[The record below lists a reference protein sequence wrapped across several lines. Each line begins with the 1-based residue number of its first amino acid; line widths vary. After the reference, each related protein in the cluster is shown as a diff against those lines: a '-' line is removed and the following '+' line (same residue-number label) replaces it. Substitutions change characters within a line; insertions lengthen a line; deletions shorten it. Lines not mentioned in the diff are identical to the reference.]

1 MVKESL
7 KKVISMIAGKQA
19 EEIIDFLYR
28 KNYVNEFLIAKNLDM
43 TINQTRNV
51 LYKISDRG
59 FLSSMRKKDKK
70 KGGWYNYFW
79 KIEIL
84 KSLEFL
90 KTVLRERIE
99 RTGKQINSRETKN
112 FYVCKKCNIEYNE
125 ENALLQDFVC
135 MECEQILEIKN
146 NVKSVKALKK
156 SVEELKKE
164 LELVNGEVDVE
175 VEKINRKKAREAA
188 KEKKAVKKKT
198 AKKKTATKKVV
209 KKKTAK
215 KKTNKKAS
223 VRKSK

>member
-19 EEIIDFLYR
+19 EEIIDYLHG
-28 KNYVNEFLIAKNLDM
+28 KSYVNEFLIAKNLDM

-90 KTVLRERIE
+90 KSVLRERIE
-99 RTGKQINSRETKN
+99 RTEKQINSRETKN
-112 FYVCKKCNIEYNE
+112 FYVCRKCNIEYNE
-125 ENALLQDFVC
+125 ENALLQEFVC

-146 NVKSVKALKK
+146 NVKSVRALKK
-156 SVEELKKE
+156 SLEELKKE
-164 LELVNGEVDVE
+164 LELVNGEIE
-175 VEKINRKKAREAA
+175 TETEKMVKKRAREEAKEKKAARKTTKKKTAA
-188 KEKKAVKKKT
+188 KKAVKKKT
-198 AKKKTATKKVV
+198 P
-209 KKKTAK
+209 K
-215 KKTNKKAS
+215 KKTNKKTP